1 MTCSRGSAIRI
12 SQKYFRLMQFVSIE
26 MMGLIYKK
34 ARTVLVLLGKNKDVD
49 ANLAFDF
56 MKSNYDSILLD

>member
-1 MTCSRGSAIRI
+1 
-12 SQKYFRLMQFVSIE
+12 
-26 MMGLIYKK
+26 MMGSIYKK
-34 ARTVLVLLGKNKDVD
+34 ARTVLVLLGKNEDVD